1 MSRRSTCILMVSV
14 FLTAAGCSD
23 DPPTS
28 VRPRHVTGQAPMYT
42 ATSTALVS
50 SLSPGATYSFASL
63 SPGMDRAYGI
73 NDAGLVV
80 GDYGGNPVATT
91 WTLTGGYHEVR
102 RLDGSTDCCSTLT
115 HVNATGQASGWSFS
129 DRPISAMI
137 WTQSTDAKTDLV
149 VPQRAF
155 ASSNNNGG
163 DVVGYHFDL
172 GTFFTAFFKPAAG
185 APVSLMPL
193 NGAVNEFAFAVNDAG
208 AIVGTSQLGDAGN
221 PSRATMWS
229 RSDAGATDLGSLGG
243 SNSEAWSI
251 NQVGDVVGYSEVA
264 SGVRHAMLWTAQ
276 TGMVDVNNWP
286 NGCLGASEA
295 RGINDLGVIVGTCA
309 GRPVLWTAMQGMRAL
324 PLPSGVSLGEPH
336 AINNLNQVVGIFN
349 GFGGALW
356 TITNPNVA
364 PVLTA
369 LSLPAD
375 PVVIESIVTATATF
389 TDANSSDTHTA
400 VVSWGDGETSVVTAS
415 PDGGSGTVV
424 GSHIYHVA
432 GVYTVSVVLTDNG
445 GLSSTLSSAAN
456 ATTTYVVTYDPSGG
470 FVTGGG
476 WITSEAGSFIPN
488 PSAAG
493 KASFGFVSKYQKGA
507 TAPSG
512 NTQFDFTTGQ
522 LSFKS
527 TSYQWLVVSGARA
540 QYKGSGTING
550 GGAYGFL
557 LTVIDG
563 DVTGGGGTDRFRIK
577 IWDTPTGN
585 VVYDSQA
592 GASDDTPPTTA
603 LGGGSIVLHK

>member
-1 MSRRSTCILMVSV
+1 MSRRFACVLTV
-14 FLTAAGCSD
+14 FVVAIAAGCSD

-28 VRPRHVTGQAPMYT
+28 ARPRLASGQASNH
-42 ATSTALVS
+42 TSTALVS
-50 SLSPGATYSFASL
+50 SLSPGATYSFTSL
-63 SPGMDRAYGI
+63 SPGMDRAIGI

-91 WTLTGGYHEVR
+91 WSSTGGYHEVR

-115 HVNATGQASGWSFS
+115 HVNASGQASGWSFS
-129 DRPISAMI
+129 DRPISAMT
-137 WTQSTDAKTDLV
+137 WTQSTDAKTDLL
-149 VPQRAF
+149 VPQRAY

-172 GTFFTAFFKPAAG
+172 GTFFTAFFKSPASG
-185 APVSLMPL
+185 PVSLTPL
-193 NGAVNEFAFAVNDAG
+193 SGAVNEYAFAINDAG
-208 AIVGTSQLGDAGN
+208 VIVGMSQLGDAGN
-221 PSRATMWS
+221 PSRATRWAHW
-229 RSDAGATDLGSLGG
+229 DAAPTDLGSLGG
-243 SNSEAWSI
+243 FNSEAWAI
-251 NQVGDVVGYSEVA
+251 NQVGDVVGYSEAA

-276 TGMVDVNNWP
+276 TGMVDLNNWP
-286 NGCLGASEA
+286 NGCPGASEA
-295 RGINDLGVIVGTCA
+295 RGINDLGVIVGTCD

-324 PLPSGVSLGEPH
+324 PLPGGISLGEPH

-364 PVLTA
+364 PVLSA
-369 LSLPAD
+369 LLLPPD
-375 PVVIESIVTATATF
+375 PVAIESVVTATATF

-400 VVSWGDGETSVVTAS
+400 VVSWGDGQTSAISAS
-415 PDGGSGTVV
+415 PDGGSGTVT
-424 GSHIYHVA
+424 GSHVYHAA

-445 GLSSTLSSAAN
+445 GLSATLSSASN
-456 ATTTYVVTYDPSGG
+456 ATTTYVVAYDPSGG

-476 WITSEAGSFIPN
+476 WIKSEAGSLISN

-493 KASFGFVSKYQKGA
+493 KASFGFVSKYQNGA

-512 NTQFDFTTGQ
+512 STQFDFTTGQ
-522 LSFKS
+522 FSFKS
-527 TSYQWLVVSGARA
+527 TSYQWLVISGARA

-550 GGAYGFL
+550 SGDYGFL

-592 GASDDTPPTTA
+592 GASDDTSPTTA
-603 LGGGSIVLHK
+603 LGAGSIVVHK

>member
-1 MSRRSTCILMVSV
+1 
-14 FLTAAGCSD
+14 
-23 DPPTS
+23 
-28 VRPRHVTGQAPMYT
+28 
-42 ATSTALVS
+42 
-50 SLSPGATYSFASL
+50 
-63 SPGMDRAYGI
+63 
-73 NDAGLVV
+73 
-80 GDYGGNPVATT
+80 
-91 WTLTGGYHEVR
+91 
-102 RLDGSTDCCSTLT
+102 
-115 HVNATGQASGWSFS
+115 
-129 DRPISAMI
+129 
-137 WTQSTDAKTDLV
+137 
-149 VPQRAF
+149 
-155 ASSNNNGG
+155 
-163 DVVGYHFDL
+163 
-172 GTFFTAFFKPAAG
+172 
-185 APVSLMPL
+185 
-193 NGAVNEFAFAVNDAG
+193 
-208 AIVGTSQLGDAGN
+208 
-221 PSRATMWS
+221 
-229 RSDAGATDLGSLGG
+229 
-243 SNSEAWSI
+243 
-251 NQVGDVVGYSEVA
+251 
-264 SGVRHAMLWTAQ
+264 
-276 TGMVDVNNWP
+276 
-286 NGCLGASEA
+286 
-295 RGINDLGVIVGTCA
+295 
-309 GRPVLWTAMQGMRAL
+309 
-324 PLPSGVSLGEPH
+324 
-336 AINNLNQVVGIFN
+336 
-349 GFGGALW
+349 
-356 TITNPNVA
+356 
-364 PVLTA
+364 
-369 LSLPAD
+369 
-375 PVVIESIVTATATF
+375 
-389 TDANSSDTHTA
+389 
-400 VVSWGDGETSVVTAS
+400 VVTAS